1 MRKKSFFQSL
11 ICNTAMVV
19 AFLVFFLTATHTYA
33 LNTQADLQFNHSQIE
48 LRDDYSSRT
57 NISEHP
63 DSHGNDS
70 MFVVP
75 ALPWIGWGIG
85 QLIGWLTAGAAVT
98 IVTIELAGETYA
110 FVNEMAEA
118 ISKSKKED
126 KPRFYVAKSRNGN
139 KEPLLVGKPLGEGEA
154 ELWLKASIH
163 NEVWAVS
170 DKDAKGLAMRVGQG
184 KFVGPENHWQTGYN
198 DTRYYYHYHGGSR
211 GDTGHIFY
219 GTNNFLGKNKR

>member
-11 ICNTAMVV
+11 IRKTAMVA
-19 AFLVFFLTATHTYA
+19 AFLIFFLTATHTYA
-33 LNTQADLQFNHSQIE
+33 LNAQADLQFNHSQIE
-48 LRDDYSSRT
+48 LKDDNSSRT
-57 NISEHP
+57 DISDYP

-139 KEPLLVGKPLGEGEA
+139 KEPLLIGKPLGEGEA

-184 KFVGPENHWQTGYN
+184 KFVGPENHWQTGTN
-198 DTRYYYHYHGGSR
+198 DTLYYDHYHS
-211 GDTGHIFY
+211 GDDYSTYRTSYIFY
-219 GTNNFLGKNKR
+219 GTNSFLG